1 MGKVMIE
8 AVAVEKDVLSK
19 VHTPEKVDVTLFILS
34 LQFKKRL
41 SGLNGCPNLRNSD
54 SRPLSL
60 HFQLLQV
67 AD

>member
-34 LQFKKRL
+34 LQFTKEGFR
-41 SGLNGCPNLRNSD
+41 
-54 SRPLSL
+54 
-60 HFQLLQV
+60 V
-67 AD
+67 